1 MLHLDNVYSARL
13 MVDLIGD
20 RTKEVVLAHLS
31 EEANSEAKALET
43 YKNIFNEN
51 NIIFNKIK
59 VANQV
64 NIVSGGK
71 REG

>member
-1 MLHLDNVYSARL
+1 MYSARL

-43 YKNIFNEN
+43 YKNIFNDEYRG
-51 NIIFNKIK
+51 FTL
-59 VANQV
+59 
-64 NIVSGGK
+64 SFGD
-71 REG
+71 